1 MRYAI
6 LDGQIIANVIE
17 CDEQNASLFD
27 AHYLGESTLGIGD
40 TYPST
45 DIPIPRE
52 PTELEL
58 TQQDI
63 TDLQLSDIERG
74 QEITEIQL
82 QLLGAAE

>member
-1 MRYAI
+1 MRYYVKYSES
-6 LDGQIIANVIE
+6 GQVLGFMEYPYANETMTEVTKE
-17 CDEQNASLFD
+17 EYYALR
-27 AHYLGESTLGIGD
+27 GEEVPPEPL
-40 TYPST
+40 T
-45 DIPIPRE
+45 DVQ
-52 PTELEL
+52 L